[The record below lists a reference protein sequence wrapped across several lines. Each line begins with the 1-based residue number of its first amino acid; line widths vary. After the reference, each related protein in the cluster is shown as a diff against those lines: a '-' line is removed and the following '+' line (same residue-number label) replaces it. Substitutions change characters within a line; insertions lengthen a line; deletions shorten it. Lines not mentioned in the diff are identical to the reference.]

1 MKAELLAIGTELLMG
16 ELADTNSAFIASRLP
31 PLGIDLQWVT
41 LVGDDPEQL
50 TGALLQGL
58 QRSDAIFTTG
68 GLGPTQDDLT
78 RDCIAKAL
86 GEEITVEP
94 ALVRRLEDIFRSRG
108 TDMPPRNI
116 KQAQVI
122 PSAQAIPNPR
132 GTAPGWWVETNG
144 KLIVAMPGPP
154 VEMQGMWTDE
164 VAPRLLERDRSQVII
179 TRNIKTNGLSE
190 ALVDELI
197 SPWLGKENPYL
208 GIYAKP
214 DGIHLRII
222 SRASNPEAAW
232 AMVRPVEA
240 GVVEAMGPHVWG
252 FDDETPEQVVGNL
265 LAAQGKTLAVMETC
279 TGGQLASSITDVPG
293 ASAYFRGSITPY
305 SREAK
310 IAAGVDPTIIERH
323 GEVSSEMAV
332 AMAQAVRHS
341 HSADYGVAI
350 TGVAGPSEVE
360 GQPVGLV
367 FVALDDG
374 QQVQVQRHR
383 LPPRRV
389 TIKRRAAA
397 AALIE
402 LARVLKGGSLNPGRD
417 D

>member
-16 ELADTNSAFIASRLP
+16 ELADSNSAFIASRLP
-31 PLGIDLQWVT
+31 PLGIDLQWAT
-41 LVGDDPEQL
+41 LVGDDPNQL
-50 TGALLQGL
+50 TTAFLSGL
-58 QRSDAIFTTG
+58 ERSDAIFTTG

-78 RDCIAKAL
+78 RDCIAQAL
-86 GEEITVEP
+86 GEEIMVDP
-94 ALVRRLEDIFRSRG
+94 ALVQRLEEIFLSRG

-116 KQAQVI
+116 KQAQLI
-122 PSAQAIPNPR
+122 PSAEAIPNPR

-144 KLIVAMPGPP
+144 KIIVSMPGPP
-154 VEMQGMWTDE
+154 VEMQGMWQDE
-164 VAPRLLERDRSQVII
+164 VAPRLLQRDRGQVII

-222 SRASNPEAAW
+222 SRASTPDEAW

-240 GVVEAMGPHVWG
+240 GVVEAMGRYVWG
-252 FDDETPEQVVGNL
+252 FDEETPEHVVGKL
-265 LAAQGKTLAVMETC
+265 LASRRKTLAVMETC

-293 ASAYFRGSITPY
+293 ASAYFKGSITPY
-305 SREAK
+305 SKAAK
-310 IAAGVDPTIIERH
+310 VAAGVDAAIIERH
-323 GEVSSEMAV
+323 GEVSEETAG
-332 AMAQAVRHS
+332 AMAQSVRRS
-341 HSADYGVAI
+341 HAADYGMAI
-350 TGVAGPSEVE
+350 TGIAGPTEIE
-360 GQPVGLV
+360 GHPIGLV

-374 QQVQVQRHR
+374 HQVQVQRHR

-402 LARVLKGGSLNPGRD
+402 LARVLKGGSLNSGRD

>member
-16 ELADTNSAFIASRLP
+16 ELADTNSPFLASRLP

-41 LVGDDPEQL
+41 LVGDDPNQL
-50 TGALLQGL
+50 TGAFLRGL
-58 QRSDAIFTTG
+58 ERSDVIFTTG

-78 RDCIAKAL
+78 RDCIARAL
-86 GEEITVEP
+86 DEEIVVDP
-94 ALVRRLEDIFRSRG
+94 KLVQRLEDIFRSRG

-116 KQAQVI
+116 KQAQLI

-132 GTAPGWWVETNG
+132 GTAPGWWVETKG
-144 KLIVAMPGPP
+144 KIIVAMPGPP
-154 VEMQGMWTDE
+154 VEMQGMWQDE
-164 VAPRLLERDRSQVII
+164 VAPRLLERARGQVII

-222 SRASNPEAAW
+222 ARATNPEDAL

-240 GVVEAMGPHVWG
+240 GVVQAMGPHVWG
-252 FDDETPEQVVGNL
+252 FDEETPEQVVGHL
-265 LAAQGKTLAVMETC
+265 LAAQQKTLAVMETC
-279 TGGQLASSITDVPG
+279 SGGQLASSITDVPG
-293 ASAYFRGSITPY
+293 ASAYFKGSITPY
-305 SREAK
+305 SKEAK
-310 IAAGVDPTIIERH
+310 IAAGVDAATIERY
-323 GEVSSEMAV
+323 GEASEETAS
-332 AMAQAVRHS
+332 AMAQAVRTS
-341 HSADYGVAI
+341 LQADYGVAI
-350 TGVAGPSEVE
+350 TGVAGPGEME
-360 GQPVGLV
+360 GLPVGVV

-374 QQVQVQRHR
+374 QEVQVQRQR

-389 TIKRRAAA
+389 TIKHRAAA

-402 LARVLKGGSLNPGRD
+402 LARVLKGGALNSGRD

>member
-16 ELADTNSAFIASRLP
+16 ELADTNSPFLASRLP
-31 PLGIDLQWVT
+31 PLGIDLQWAT

-50 TGALLQGL
+50 TGAFVRGL
-58 QRSDAIFTTG
+58 ERSDVIFTTG

-78 RDCIAKAL
+78 RDCIARAL
-86 GEEITVEP
+86 GEEIAVDP
-94 ALVRRLEDIFRSRG
+94 ALVQRLEDIFRSRG

-116 KQAQVI
+116 KQAQLI
-122 PSAQAIPNPR
+122 PSAEAIPNPR
-132 GTAPGWWVETNG
+132 GTAPGWWVETRG
-144 KLIVAMPGPP
+144 RIIVAMPGPP
-154 VEMQGMWTDE
+154 VEMQGMWQDE
-164 VAPRLLERDRSQVII
+164 VAPRLLKRDRGQVIV

-197 SPWLGKENPYL
+197 SPWLGRENPYL

-222 SRASNPEAAW
+222 AKATDPENAW
-232 AMVRPVEA
+232 AMVRPVET
-240 GVVEAMGPHVWG
+240 GVVDAMRPHVWG
-252 FDDETPEQVVGNL
+252 FDDETPEQVVGSL
-265 LAAQGKTLAVMETC
+265 LAAQRKTLAVMETC

-293 ASAYFRGSITPY
+293 ASAYFKGSVTPY
-305 SREAK
+305 SMEAK
-310 IAAGVDPTIIERH
+310 VAAGVDASIIEHH
-323 GEVSSEMAV
+323 GEVSEETAR
-332 AMAQAVRHS
+332 AMAQTVRITLG
-341 HSADYGVAI
+341 ADYGLGI
-350 TGVAGPSEVE
+350 TGVAGPTEIE
-360 GQPVGLV
+360 GHPVGLV

-374 QQVQVQRHR
+374 NQVQVQQHR

-402 LARVLKGGSLNPGRD
+402 LARVLKGGAMNAGRD

>member
-16 ELADTNSAFIASRLP
+16 ELADSNSAFIASRLP
-31 PLGIDLQWVT
+31 PLGIDLQWAT
-41 LVGDDPEQL
+41 LVGDDPNQL
-50 TGALLQGL
+50 TSAFLRGL
-58 QRSDAIFTTG
+58 ERSDAIFTTG

-78 RDCIAKAL
+78 RDCIAQAL
-86 GEEITVEP
+86 GEEIVVDP
-94 ALVRRLEDIFRSRG
+94 ALVQRLEEIFRSRG

-116 KQAQVI
+116 KQAQLI
-122 PSAQAIPNPR
+122 PSAEAIPNLR

-144 KLIVAMPGPP
+144 RIIVSMPGPP
-154 VEMQGMWTDE
+154 VEMQDMWQAE
-164 VAPRLLERDRSQVII
+164 VAPRLLQRDRGQVII

-222 SRASNPEAAW
+222 SRATTPDEAW

-240 GVVEAMGPHVWG
+240 GVVEAMGTHVWG
-252 FDDETPEQVVGNL
+252 FDEETPERVVGEL
-265 LAAQGKTLAVMETC
+265 LAAQQKTLAVMETC

-293 ASAYFRGSITPY
+293 ASAYFKGSITPY
-305 SREAK
+305 SKAAK
-310 IAAGVDPTIIERH
+310 VAAGVDAAIIERH
-323 GEVSSEMAV
+323 GEVSEETAA
-332 AMAQAVRHS
+332 AMAQSVRRS
-341 HSADYGVAI
+341 HAADYGMAI
-350 TGVAGPSEVE
+350 TGVAGPTEME
-360 GQPVGLV
+360 GHPVGLV

-374 QQVQVQRHR
+374 YQVQVQRHR

-402 LARVLKGGSLNPGRD
+402 LARVLKGGALNPGRD

>member
-16 ELADTNSAFIASRLP
+16 ELADTNSPFIASRLP
-31 PLGIDLQWVT
+31 PLGIDLQWAT
-41 LVGDDPEQL
+41 LVGDDPDQL
-50 TGALLQGL
+50 TGAFLRGL
-58 QRSDAIFTTG
+58 ERSDAIFTTG
-68 GLGPTQDDLT
+68 GLGPTHDDLT
-78 RDCIAKAL
+78 RDCIARAL
-86 GEEITVEP
+86 GEEIMVEP
-94 ALVRRLEDIFRSRG
+94 ALVQRLEEIFRSRG

-116 KQAQVI
+116 KQAQLI
-122 PSAQAIPNPR
+122 PSAEAIPNPR
-132 GTAPGWWVETNG
+132 GTAPGWWVETKG
-144 KLIVAMPGPP
+144 KIIVAMPGPP
-154 VEMQGMWTDE
+154 VEMQGMWQDE
-164 VAPRLLERDRSQVII
+164 VAPRLMHHARGQVII

-197 SPWLGKENPYL
+197 SPWLGRENPYL

-222 SRASNPEAAW
+222 SRASNPEEAW

-252 FDDETPEQVVGNL
+252 FDDETPEQVVGSL
-265 LAAQGKTLAVMETC
+265 LSAQQKTLAVMETC

-293 ASAYFRGSITPY
+293 ASAYFKGSLTPY
-305 SREAK
+305 SKQAK
-310 IAAGVDPTIIERH
+310 VAAGIDASIMERH
-323 GEVSSEMAV
+323 GEVSAETAC
-332 AMAQAVRHS
+332 AMAQAARATLQ
-341 HSADYGVAI
+341 ADYGIAI
-350 TGVAGPSEVE
+350 TGVAGPSEIE
-360 GQPVGLV
+360 GHPVGLV

-374 QQVQVQRHR
+374 NQVQVQRHR

-402 LARVLKGGSLNPGRD
+402 LARVLKGGAMNAGRD

>member
-16 ELADTNSAFIASRLP
+16 ELADSNSAFIASRLP
-31 PLGIDLQWVT
+31 PLGIDLQWAT
-41 LVGDDPEQL
+41 LVGDDPNQL
-50 TGALLQGL
+50 TSAFLRGL
-58 QRSDAIFTTG
+58 ERSDAIFTTG

-78 RDCIAKAL
+78 RDCIAQAL
-86 GEEITVEP
+86 GEEIVVDP
-94 ALVRRLEDIFRSRG
+94 ALVQRLEEIFLSRG

-116 KQAQVI
+116 KQAQLI
-122 PSAQAIPNPR
+122 PSAEAIPNPR

-144 KLIVAMPGPP
+144 KIIVSMPGPP
-154 VEMQGMWTDE
+154 VEMQGMWQDE
-164 VAPRLLERDRSQVII
+164 VAPRLLQRDRGQVII

-222 SRASNPEAAW
+222 SRATTPDEAW

-240 GVVEAMGPHVWG
+240 GVVEAMGTHVWG
-252 FDDETPEQVVGNL
+252 FDEETPEHVVGEL
-265 LAAQGKTLAVMETC
+265 LAAQRKTLAVMETC

-293 ASAYFRGSITPY
+293 ASAYFKGSITPY
-305 SREAK
+305 SKAAK
-310 IAAGVDPTIIERH
+310 VAAGVDAAIIERH
-323 GEVSSEMAV
+323 GEVSEETAG
-332 AMAQAVRHS
+332 AMAQSVRRS
-341 HSADYGVAI
+341 HAADYGMAI
-350 TGVAGPSEVE
+350 TGVAGPTEIE
-360 GQPVGLV
+360 GHPVGLV

-374 QQVQVQRHR
+374 HQVQVQRHR

-402 LARVLKGGSLNPGRD
+402 LARVLKGGALNPGRD

>member
-16 ELADTNSAFIASRLP
+16 ELADTNSAFLASRLP
-31 PLGIDLQWVT
+31 PLGIDLRWAT
-41 LVGDDPEQL
+41 LVGDDPGQL
-50 TGALLQGL
+50 TDAFLQGL
-58 QRSDAIFTTG
+58 ARSDVILTTG

-78 RDCIAKAL
+78 RECIARAL
-86 GEEITVEP
+86 GEQITVEP
-94 ALVRRLEDIFRSRG
+94 ALVQRLEDIFRSRG

-116 KQAQVI
+116 KQAHII

-132 GTAPGWWVETNG
+132 GTAPGWWVETQG
-144 KLIVAMPGPP
+144 KIIVAMPGPP
-154 VEMQGMWTDE
+154 VEMQGMWHDE
-164 VAPRLLERDRSQVII
+164 ISPRLLQRSHGQVII

-222 SRASNPEAAW
+222 ARAPSQEEAQ

-252 FDDETPEQVVGNL
+252 FDDDTPEQVVGSL
-265 LAAQGKTLAVMETC
+265 LTAQGKTLAVMETC
-279 TGGQLASSITDVPG
+279 TGGQLAASITDVPG
-293 ASAYFRGSITPY
+293 ASAWFKGSVTPY
-305 SREAK
+305 SKEAK
-310 IAAGVDPTIIERH
+310 LAAGIDPAMLQRH
-323 GEVSSEMAV
+323 GEVSRETAC
-332 AMAQAVRHS
+332 AMAQAVRS
-341 HSADYGVAI
+341 NLGVDYGMATI
-350 TGVAGPSEVE
+350 GVAGPAEIE
-360 GQPVGLV
+360 GHPVGLV
-367 FVALDDG
+367 FVALADG
-374 QQVQVQRHR
+374 HQVQVQRHR

-389 TIKRRAAA
+389 TVKRRAAA

-402 LARVLKGGSLNPGRD
+402 LARVLKGGPMNAGRD